1 VSPAAPLGPAAP
13 VGPSAVEHAAAVA
26 WVVGGTRGIGA
37 AVAAELAAQGR
48 RVVVGARSRPDDAAH
63 DVIDVDVTDDASVA
77 ASVERIVDRHGR
89 LDEIVFAA
97 RTPGQGTFL
106 TMPDA
111 EWREAIDTKLLGL
124 VRVARHALPE
134 LERTGGTLLALVGS
148 AAAMATAG
156 HPLGCINAAVRHA
169 VRGLA
174 LEWAPRGVRV
184 VGVSPGPTA
193 TPSLVALLEEQ
204 ATAAGRPRT
213 DVEADL
219 AGPMFRNRLL
229 RPEEVAGLVAMALGP
244 HGALL
249 NGTVLLADD
258 GATGGCL

>member
-1 VSPAAPLGPAAP
+1 MTSSPATDGDARI
-13 VGPSAVEHAAAVA
+13 A

-37 AVAAELAAQGR
+37 AIATELAAQGW
-48 RVVVGARSRPDDAAH
+48 RVVVGARTAVAVRGAH
-63 DVIDVDVTDDASVA
+63 DVVHVDVTDDASVTRA
-77 ASVERIVDRHGR
+77 VEAIIGRHGGM
-89 LDEIVFAA
+89 DAIVFAA
-97 RTPGQGTFL
+97 RTPGQGTFA

-111 EWREAIDTKLLGL
+111 MWHEAIDTKLLGM
-124 VRVARHALPE
+124 VRVARHALPA
-134 LERTGGTLLALVGS
+134 LEQRGGALLALVGS
-148 AAAMATAG
+148 AAGVATAG

-184 VGVSPGPTA
+184 LGISPGPTA

-204 ATAAGRPRT
+204 ARDQGRAVAE
-213 DVEADL
+213 VESEL
-219 AGPMFRNRLL
+219 AGPMFRRRLV
-229 RPEEVAGLVAMALGP
+229 RPDEVAALVALALGP

-258 GATGGCL
+258 GATGGCT